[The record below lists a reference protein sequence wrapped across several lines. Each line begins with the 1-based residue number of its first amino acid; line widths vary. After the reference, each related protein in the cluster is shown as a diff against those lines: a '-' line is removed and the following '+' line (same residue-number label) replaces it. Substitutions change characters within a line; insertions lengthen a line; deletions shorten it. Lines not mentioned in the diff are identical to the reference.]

1 MCFTIHLHFL
11 TSISLCVINFQSN
24 NGVDS
29 FLHTRGISQVEL
41 SDVKLNETIVGPQ
54 EDCSCGIVEILE
66 SRSLRR
72 SQNNVKMTENK
83 SYTSMK
89 STIVS
94 LGYVIKY
101 KKFSYL

>member
-1 MCFTIHLHFL
+1 MFSYLCFTMYFL
-11 TSISLCVINFQSN
+11 TSVSSYVIKFQSN
-24 NGVDS
+24 IGVDS

-41 SDVKLNETIVGPQ
+41 GDIKLNETIVGPQ

-72 SQNNVKMTENK
+72 SQNNVKITENK
-83 SYTSMK
+83 SYTGMK

-94 LGYVIKY
+94 L
-101 KKFSYL
+101 